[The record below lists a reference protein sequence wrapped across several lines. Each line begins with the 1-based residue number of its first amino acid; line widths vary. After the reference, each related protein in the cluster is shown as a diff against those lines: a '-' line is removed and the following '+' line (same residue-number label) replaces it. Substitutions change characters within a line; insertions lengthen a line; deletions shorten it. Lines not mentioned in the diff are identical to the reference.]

1 MPTESHRARLS
12 VMPAYYAKRLEIKV
26 SKAVQ
31 MTTQD
36 RVHIT
41 DLIHAEN

>member
-1 MPTESHRARLS
+1 MLPD
-12 VMPAYYAKRLEIKV
+12 YDAKRLEIKV
-26 SKAVQ
+26 SKPVQ